1 MTDFIS
7 FAAGEPRL
15 DDILADPII
24 GLVLKRDGLSAERVA
39 ALLAREQRRLGFGS
53 APRRAAGSPALAYAA

>member
-1 MTDFIS
+1 MTDFTS

-24 GLVLKRDGLSAERVA
+24 HLVLKRDGLSAERVA
-39 ALLAREQRRLGFGS
+39 ALLVREQRRLGLGHI
-53 APRRAAGSPALAYAA
+53 PRRAAVPVLACAA